1 MDNQEWINDFVYV
14 TKRDQILIVLTLKCV
29 EVGANVDNINV
40 IFLKH
45 MVRYRKL
52 SNEELD
58 SRWMCL
64 GYDKDFVLKGY
75 CIKVTSKLKS
85 KFLPLWSMCT
95 TWHIELIW
103 QLLCCRL
110 NPSYK
115 ISRLFFVHYLKRFLE
130 FIELDKTLKNKSF
143 HLLRN
148 VKTRWIAC

>member
-1 MDNQEWINDFVYV
+1 VSVNEVTTMDNQQWINDFVYV

-45 MVRYRKL
+45 MVRYQKL

-85 KFLPLWSMCT
+85 KFLPL
-95 TWHIELIW
+95 
-103 QLLCCRL
+103 
-110 NPSYK
+110 
-115 ISRLFFVHYLKRFLE
+115 
-130 FIELDKTLKNKSF
+130 
-143 HLLRN
+143 
-148 VKTRWIAC
+148 